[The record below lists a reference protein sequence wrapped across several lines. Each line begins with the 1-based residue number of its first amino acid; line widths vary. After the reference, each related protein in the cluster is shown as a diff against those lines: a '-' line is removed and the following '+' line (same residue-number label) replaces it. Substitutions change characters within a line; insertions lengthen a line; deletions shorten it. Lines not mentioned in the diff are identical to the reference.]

1 MYKLKPLIIG
11 DLVYKLP
18 IIQGGMGVKISCSA
32 LVSSVCN
39 YNAAGTLSS
48 IALGYGTKENET
60 NYIKASNEALANEIR
75 LTKQETKNPFGCNI
89 LFAVNNYVELVNTAV
104 NEKIDFIVSG
114 AGLPL
119 NLPSL
124 TNHSQ
129 TKLIPIVSSAKAF
142 EIIVRKWKK
151 TYNKLPDAVIV
162 EGPLAG
168 GHLGF
173 SLESLE
179 SKQHKNLS
187 EITKELITL
196 CNDFEKIYF
205 KKIPVIAAGGI
216 YSGKDIAEFF
226 RLGVDG
232 VQIASRF
239 VVTDECKVSENFKN
253 AYINANEED
262 VTFIKSPVG
271 LPGRVIKTKLSIDV
285 NNGIKQ
291 NFKCHYKCLK
301 TCNPSTADF
310 CIAKALFNA
319 YIGDIDNSIIFA
331 GHNVYKINKKT
342 TVETLLS
349 QLEEE
354 TIFHLQ
360 GINNDKRNY
369 Y

>member
-1 MYKLKPLIIG
+1 MLKLKPLIIG

-39 YNAAGTLSS
+39 FDAAGTLSS

-60 NYIKASNEALANEIR
+60 NYIKASNDALANEIR
-75 LTKQETKNPFGCNI
+75 LTKEQTNKPFGCNI
-89 LFAVNNYVELVNTAV
+89 LFAVNNYIELVNTAV
-104 NEKIDFIVSG
+104 KEKIDFIVSG

-124 TNHSQ
+124 TNHTQ
-129 TKLIPIVSSAKAF
+129 IKLIPIVSSSKAF

-173 SLESLE
+173 SLE
-179 SKQHKNLS
+179 NLLNK
-187 EITKELITL
+187 EYKTLNQITKEVIIASKE
-196 CNDFEKIYF
+196 FEKIYF

-216 YSGKDIAEFF
+216 FSGQDIANFF
-226 RLGVDG
+226 SMGVDG
-232 VQIASRF
+232 VQIATRF
-239 VVTDECKVSENFKN
+239 VVTEECKVSEKFKDMYLN
-253 AYINANEED
+253 AKEED

-271 LPGRVIKTKLSIDV
+271 LPGRVIKTKLSIEV
-285 NNGIKQ
+285 NKNIKQ

-301 TCNPSTADF
+301 TCNPNTADF
-310 CIAKALFNA
+310 CIARALFNA
-319 YIGDIDNSIIFA
+319 YIGDIDNSIVFA
-331 GHNVYKINKKT
+331 GHNV
-342 TVETLLS
+342 
-349 QLEEE
+349 
-354 TIFHLQ
+354 F
-360 GINNDKRNY
+360 
-369 Y
+369 